1 MKDTVLISTHHL
13 PTAGAL
19 RGAFKSS
26 GYRVELVTPRE
37 ELDPGAGV
45 LLVLSNALAE
55 SAGELAAQA
64 RDRLNI
70 PVFGVAAPGRERELA
85 ALGLAEVFAPSVDPD
100 EVLLLAHTLLER
112 RRLQRLTGIVGETD
126 AIREALERVVQ
137 IAPVDSTVLITGESG
152 TGKELFARGVHGLS
166 PRRHKAF
173 IAVNVAALSP
183 TVLESELFG
192 HEKGAFTGAIDSRR
206 GLFELAHQG
215 TIFLD
220 EIGEIPPAIQTKLLR
235 VLEQK
240 EFLRVGGEAPIRV
253 DARVIAATNQDLRH
267 EVAAGRFRRDLYYR
281 INVLHIELPPLRER
295 PDDVPRLVEAFVEE
309 VSARNGRRFV
319 GINADAMRILCEYVW
334 PGNVR
339 ELRNLVESMVVLSP
353 GKVIGPDDIP
363 PEVRS
368 PGSSPLL
375 PVPTP
380 VPEPAP
386 GDAAQLRPQL
396 EFVFRTLVDLRV
408 DMDDLRREFEAY
420 RQEHR
425 YDEALLPE
433 ETGRVEI
440 VAPPADAPD
449 AGLEPPPSDDPGQAA
464 EARLVPF
471 PDAPPGR
478 TAEAG
483 PLQPHEPLPGQTA
496 EAGPLQ
502 PRDNAPASDPLPGE
516 PPEADQAPGD
526 APATH
531 RPPDDADA
539 AGQLPSHAPA
549 TDQSPAHAPVADHR
563 PDRQPATSEDAAD
576 ASEAPGKPESAAPPG
591 GIVLQPGMTLEEIER
606 EAILAALEEV
616 EGSRRHA
623 ARLLGVAERTL
634 YRKIRRYGLD

>member
-37 ELDPGAGV
+37 ELDPGTGV
-45 LLVLSNALAE
+45 LLVLTDALAE
-55 SAGELAAQA
+55 TAGGLAAQA
-64 RDRLNI
+64 RDRLHI
-70 PVFGVAAPGRERELA
+70 PVFGMATPGRERELG
-85 ALGLAEVFAPSVDPD
+85 ALGLAETFAPSVDPD
-100 EVLLLAHTLLER
+100 EVLLIAHTLLER

-206 GLFELAHQG
+206 GLFELAHRG

-281 INVLHIELPPLRER
+281 INVLHIELPPLRR
-295 PDDVPRLVEAFVEE
+295 RQADVPRLVEAFVAE
-309 VSARNGRRFV
+309 VSARNDRRFA
-319 GINADAMRILCEYVW
+319 GISADAMRILREYAW

-353 GKVIGPDDIP
+353 GREIGPADIP
-363 PEVRS
+363 EQVRS

-375 PVPTP
+375 PVPS
-380 VPEPAP
+380 P
-386 GDAAQLRPQL
+386 GHEAERGEAGQLRPQL
-396 EFVFRTLVDLRV
+396 EFVFRTLVELRV
-408 DMDDLRREFEAY
+408 DMDDLRRQFEAY

-440 VAPPADAPD
+440 VSPRAGGTGSGFEQPAPAARGQADEPPPVPSPDDAPRQPAEPPPVPSPDPAAVPREAVSPQSRVGAPAADPPPGGAPAAEERPAAPPATAEDGSEA
-449 AGLEPPPSDDPGQAA
+449 AEPPP
-464 EARLVPF
+464 
-471 PDAPPGR
+471 
-478 TAEAG
+478 
-483 PLQPHEPLPGQTA
+483 QP
-496 EAGPLQ
+496 
-502 PRDNAPASDPLPGE
+502 E
-516 PPEADQAPGD
+516 PP
-526 APATH
+526 
-531 RPPDDADA
+531 
-539 AGQLPSHAPA
+539 
-549 TDQSPAHAPVADHR
+549 
-563 PDRQPATSEDAAD
+563 
-576 ASEAPGKPESAAPPG
+576 APPG
-591 GIVLQPGMTLEEIER
+591 GIVLQPGMTLEDIER
-606 EAILAALEEV
+606 EAILAALAEV
-616 EGSRRHA
+616 DGSRRHA
-623 ARLLGVAERTL
+623 ARLLGIAERTL
-634 YRKIRRYGLD
+634 YRKIRRYGLE